1 MVMSPS
7 TTQSWS
13 DSLWSPEMPVSVYGI
28 ASTWRMELCIQNVH
42 MFLHLFLCLRL
53 HSHISHINT
62 ICCLCIS
69 KHMDLHVHY
78 VKCWLMLVWLTI
90 IGKGHTAKKHKPTR
104 YYQLRLRNLTCIHRS
119 PLRCTRTTQHDDRE
133 SRASCSGASCVLSK
147 LESELFSP
155 EWARSHSDNL
165 GTSQGSGF
173 CSEAGSESSLLLG

>member
-1 MVMSPS
+1 MPSFVPRPTERVISPS

-13 DSLWSPEMPVSVYGI
+13 DLPWSAEMQVSVYGI
-28 ASTWRMELCIQNVH
+28 ASAWLMELCIQYVH
-42 MFLHLFLCLRL
+42 MFLHLFLCLCL

-90 IGKGHTAKKHKPTR
+90 IGKGQMAKKQIPH
-104 YYQLRLRNLTCIHRS
+104 
-119 PLRCTRTTQHDDRE
+119 RCTQTTQHDDWE

-147 LESELFSP
+147 LESELFSL
-155 EWARSHSDNL
+155 EWARSHSDNM